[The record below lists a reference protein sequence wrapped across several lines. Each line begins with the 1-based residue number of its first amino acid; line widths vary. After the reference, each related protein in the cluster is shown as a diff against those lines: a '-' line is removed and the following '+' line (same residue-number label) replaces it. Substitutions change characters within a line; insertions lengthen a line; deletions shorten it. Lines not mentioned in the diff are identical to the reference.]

1 MTEATALRVA
11 HLYPKL
17 MNIYGDRGNI
27 MCLERRC
34 RQRGIGFRLATLELG
49 DVLDPAAYDII
60 FVGGAQD
67 REQKRVADDL
77 QATKAEALRQA
88 AEAGVVIL
96 AVCGGYQLLGHFYR
110 SGDGSEVR
118 GAGVL
123 DLWTVH
129 PGPRAKRLIGN
140 IVIEWDGQTVVG
152 FENHGGRTY
161 LGPRC
166 QPLGRVLAG
175 HGNNGEDGGEGA
187 VYRNVVGTYLHGA
200 LLPKNPALADH
211 LILTALRRHY
221 PEATLP
227 PLDDRIEEEAHRQA
241 VRLARR
247 RSIISI
253 GG

>member
-1 MTEATALRVA
+1 MTEPLALRVA

-17 MNIYGDRGNI
+17 MNIYGDRGNV

-34 RQRGIGFRLATLELG
+34 RLRGISFSLTALELG
-49 DVLDPAAYDII
+49 DGLDPAAYDMI
-60 FVGGAQD
+60 FIGGAQD

-77 QATKAEALRQA
+77 LATKAQALRQA
-88 AEAGVVIL
+88 AEEGVVVL
-96 AVCGGYQLLGHFYR
+96 AVCGGYQLLGQFYR
-110 SGDGSEVR
+110 SADGSELR

-123 DLWTVH
+123 DLWTIH

-140 IVIEWDGQTVVG
+140 IVIEWGGQTVVG

-161 LGPRC
+161 LGPHCR
-166 QPLGRVLAG
+166 PLGRVLAG

-187 VYRNVVGTYLHGA
+187 TYRNVIGTYLHGA

-211 LILTALRRHY
+211 LILAALRRRY
-221 PEATLP
+221 PGVTLS